1 MPKIFEPQ
9 DLPLLRQ
16 TGASLTTLG
25 TSAMLGTAALQVE
38 RIRLEANAAM
48 LASGTANAERFLYV
62 IRGGGQARVGTEEF
76 PLAAESV
83 LWIEAE
89 DSYIVQ
95 SGPEGLEVLVC
106 RAPAA
111 S

>member
-9 DLPLLRQ
+9 DLPLLRR
-16 TGASLTTLG
+16 TGVSLTTLG

-38 RIRLEANAAM
+38 RIRLDANAAM
-48 LASGTANAERFLYV
+48 PASGTAHAERFLYV
-62 IRGGGQARVGTEEF
+62 IRGGGQARVGSEEF
-76 PLAAESV
+76 PLTAESV

-89 DSYIVQ
+89 DSYSVQ

-106 RAPAA
+106 RAPVA